1 MKLRL
6 FVAAAAML
14 SSTAAFAANSG
25 VAKLAAD
32 CCEALACC
40 VGLPCCG

>member
-6 FVAAAAML
+6 FVAAATLL
-14 SSTAAFAANSG
+14 SSTAAFAANPG
-25 VAKLAAD
+25 VAKIAAD

-40 VGLPCCG
+40 LGLPCCG